1 MRTISKLLLPLLFLL
16 APLSAQDAGEKFGFV
31 RLVNAVAPG
40 EGYVKLLLDGTNL
53 YPSGYKLGDATGGMG
68 VPVGRCKV
76 VVEREGVKSGET
88 TLTIEQDKTTT
99 IIPFAERVPA
109 TDDEPEHWQ
118 IRILRLKQ
126 KEESQRREATF
137 VSVALEDE
145 IPIEMRDPDG
155 TWKKYFVKRFDTTMA
170 PMNYPE
176 GYVPLRMKDRELPPI
191 PVLDIGNYVVVLYN
205 DAEGK
210 LQALNFRDFHHVT
223 AD

>member
-1 MRTISKLLLPLLFLL
+1 MKTISSLLLALILANPLR
-16 APLSAQDAGEKFGFV
+16 AQEPDEKFGFI

-40 EGYVKLLLDGTNL
+40 EGKLTLLLDGSDL
-53 YPSGYKLGDATGGMG
+53 YPSGYHLGDATGGMG

-76 VVEREGVKSGET
+76 VVRRDGTTEGT
-88 TLTIEQDKTTT
+88 TNIDVEEGRTTT
-99 IIPFAERVPA
+99 IIPFAERIPA

-126 KEESQRREATF
+126 KSESKRREATF
-137 VSVALEDE
+137 ISVAREEE
-145 IPIEMRDPDG
+145 IPVEMRDPDG
-155 TWKKYFVKRFDTTMA
+155 TWKKYQVKRFDTTVA

-176 GYVPLRMKDRELPPI
+176 GYVPLRMKGRELPSI

-205 DAEGK
+205 DPKGE

>member
-1 MRTISKLLLPLLFLL
+1 MRTISRLLLALLLLTPLR
-16 APLSAQDAGEKFGFV
+16 AQDPGEKYGFI

-40 EGYVKLLLDGTNL
+40 EGHVTLLLDGSNL
-53 YPSGYKLGDATGGMG
+53 YPSGYRLGDATGGMG

-76 VVEREGVKSGET
+76 VVRRDGVKEGT
-88 TLTIEQDKTTT
+88 TTIDVKEGKTTT
-99 IIPFAERVPA
+99 IIPFAERIPA

-126 KEESQRREATF
+126 KGESKKREATF
-137 VSVALEDE
+137 VSVALDEE
-145 IPIEMRDPDG
+145 IPVEMRDPDG
-155 TWKKYFVKRFDTTMA
+155 TWKKYGVKRFDTTVA

-176 GYVPLRMKDRELPPI
+176 GYVPLRMKDQELPSI

-205 DAEGK
+205 DADGK
-210 LQALNFRDFHHVT
+210 VQALNFRDFHHVT